1 MEKFF
6 LALWCTPAWKNNEN
20 LKSKQKSKYMNMNSR
35 ASGDIISR
43 TSVPAR
49 NPDFCNIILLQTSN
63 IPAFFYT
70 KDTFIFSGW
79 SEILQDRWCK
89 FAGLQK
95 SWCSV
100 LPFHFHLSRLSVSEL
115 IDGCNLQAAVPKT
128 YLDVRCSTFTFTFHP
143 FTFAINRLF
152 QFSLSRLIYYPNF
165 QASCFDTALSL
176 FFFILSLFQF
186 PGLLFH
192 RVILMSGSA
201 LSPWARATNP
211 HNTSK
216 VVVMTIIMVMMMM
229 MNNSNGP

>member
-1 MEKFF
+1 
-6 LALWCTPAWKNNEN
+6 
-20 LKSKQKSKYMNMNSR
+20 MNSR

-176 FFFILSLFQF
+176 FSSYFHFSNFQA
-186 PGLLFH
+186 
-192 RVILMSGSA
+192 SS
-201 LSPWARATNP
+201 STE
-211 HNTSK
+211 
-216 VVVMTIIMVMMMM
+216 
-229 MNNSNGP
+229 